1 MKKPMK
7 SFLLLIAGVL
17 MLGFVTSCKEE
28 GPHKDDIVKF
38 SAVINSGP
46 TIPKATSSGQGTGVF
61 EYNKTTM
68 ELKYNITYQNITP
81 TSVTINS
88 ANPAWEAG
96 PILFNLADMPTGTQV
111 QGTQKLNLEQ
121 QTMLIEGLLY
131 VNIPTA
137 VNIYGEIRGQI
148 LADPFEE

>member
-17 MLGFVTSCKEE
+17 MLGFVSSCEE
-28 GPHKDDIVKF
+28 KGPHKDDIVKF
-38 SAVINSGP
+38 SAVINSTP
-46 TIPKATSSGQGTGVF
+46 TVPKATSSGQGTGIF

-96 PILFNLADMPTGTQV
+96 PILFELATNPTGNQV
-111 QGTQKLNLEQ
+111 QGTQKLNTEQ
-121 QTMLIEGLLY
+121 QTMLIVGMLY
-131 VNIPTA
+131 VNVPTKD
-137 VNIYGEIRGQI
+137 NFYGEIRGQI
-148 LADPFEE
+148 LADKFEE

>member
-7 SFLLLIAGVL
+7 QFLLLIAGVV
-17 MLGFVTSCKEE
+17 MLGFVSSCSEE

-38 SAVINSGP
+38 SAVINSSP
-46 TIPKATSSGQGTGVF
+46 TVPKATSSGQGTGVF
-61 EYNKTTM
+61 EYNKATM

-81 TSVTINS
+81 TSVNIHS

-96 PILFNLADMPTGTQV
+96 PILFPLASNPTGNQV
-111 QGTQKLNLEQ
+111 QGTQKLNTEQ
-121 QTMLIEGLLY
+121 QTMLILGMMY

-137 VNIYGEIRGQI
+137 QNVFGEIRGQI
-148 LADPFEE
+148 IADKIEE

>member
-1 MKKPMK
+1 
-7 SFLLLIAGVL
+7 

-38 SAVINSGP
+38 SAVINSSA
-46 TIPKATSSGQGTGVF
+46 TVPKSTSSAQGTGVF
-61 EYNKTTM
+61 EYNKNTM
-68 ELKYNITYQNITP
+68 ELKYNINYQNLTP

-96 PILFNLADMPTGTQV
+96 PILFTIADKPTGTQV
-111 QGTQKLNLEQ
+111 QGSVKLNTEQ
-121 QTMLIEGLLY
+121 QTQLILGMFY

-137 VNIYGEIRGQI
+137 QSFYGEIRGQI
-148 LADPFEE
+148 LADKFEE